1 MKQYSYILAAFI
13 VSISVGQVGAK
24 AQDIKS
30 IEKEIDA
37 RKSRQ
42 ENLDKEAEA
51 LAKDVKKIS
60 NTLIVLSK
68 NLKAINQDQ
77 TDIEA
82 RLVGL
87 EQTKEQLSVKLK
99 EDQASLVQS
108 LAALQMLEHQPPPAF
123 AVHPDDALQAVQGAI
138 ALAGIVPA
146 LQNRADRLNAK
157 LSELTALR
165 KRIEEDKISLENAG
179 IEAKATL
186 KKMDL
191 ALAKRREAEQAARK
205 ASQAETKAIT
215 ALVQK
220 AGNLRE
226 LSRRLSERQ
235 AGLKRE
241 RVSKNKKDAANFAAL
256 RGTLSSPLNGKI
268 SNKFGDKDASGQKRQ
283 GLTITGRP
291 GAPISAPFDAT
302 VLYAGPFRKYGE
314 IVILGIDDRYQI
326 LLAGMDR
333 VYGFVGQDVLAGEP
347 IGNLQEK
354 GDASASRPLYM
365 ELRDRGR
372 PVDPLPWLSKENRG

>member
-1 MKQYSYILAAFI
+1 MIGILI
-13 VSISVGQVGAK
+13 GISS
-24 AQDIKS
+24 AQAQTIQS
-30 IEKEIDA
+30 IEKEIDV
-37 RKSRQ
+37 RKTRQ
-42 ENLDKEAEA
+42 DALNKEAEA
-51 LAKDVKKIS
+51 LAKEANKIR
-60 NTLIVLSK
+60 NTLIALSK
-68 NLKAINQDQ
+68 QLKNINSDRD
-77 TDIEA
+77 DIEA
-82 RLVGL
+82 RLASL
-87 EQTKEQLSVKLK
+87 EQTNEQLSAQLK

-146 LQNRADRLNAK
+146 LQNRAEQLNAK

-165 KRIEEDKISLENAG
+165 KRIQDDKLSLATAES
-179 IEAKATL
+179 EAKSTL
-186 KKMDL
+186 KKMDA
-191 ALAKRREAEQAARK
+191 ALAKRQEAEQLARK
-205 ASQAETKAIT
+205 ASQAESDAIT

-235 AGLKRE
+235 AALKRK
-241 RVSKNKKDAANFAAL
+241 RDAKRNTGTGAFSAM
-256 RGTLSSPLNGKI
+256 RGTLSPPLNGKI
-268 SNKFGDKDASGQKRQ
+268 KERFGELDTSGQKRQ

-302 VLYAGPFRKYGE
+302 VLYAGPFRQYGD
-314 IVILGIDDRYQI
+314 IVILGIDEQYQI
-326 LLAGMDR
+326 LLAGMER

-372 PVDPLPWLSKENRG
+372 PIDPLPWLSKENRG

>member
-1 MKQYSYILAAFI
+1 MIGILIGISY
-13 VSISVGQVGAK
+13 
-24 AQDIKS
+24 AQAQTIQS
-30 IEKEIDA
+30 IEKEIDV
-37 RKSRQ
+37 RKTRQ
-42 ENLDKEAEA
+42 DALNKEAEA
-51 LAKDVKKIS
+51 LAKEANKIR
-60 NTLIVLSK
+60 NTLIALSK
-68 NLKAINQDQ
+68 QLKKINSDRD
-77 TDIEA
+77 DIEA
-82 RLVGL
+82 RLASL
-87 EQTKEQLSVKLK
+87 EQTNEQLSAQLK

-146 LQNRADRLNAK
+146 LQNRAEQLNAK

-165 KRIEEDKISLENAG
+165 KRIQDDKLSLATAES
-179 IEAKATL
+179 EAKSTL
-186 KKMDL
+186 KKMDA
-191 ALAKRREAEQAARK
+191 ALAKRQEAEQLARK
-205 ASQAETKAIT
+205 ASQAESDAIT

-235 AGLKRE
+235 AALKRK
-241 RVSKNKKDAANFAAL
+241 RDAKRNTGTGAFSAM
-256 RGTLSSPLNGKI
+256 RGTLSPPLNGKI
-268 SNKFGDKDASGQKRQ
+268 KERFGELDTSGQKRQ

-302 VLYAGPFRKYGE
+302 VLYAGPFRQYGD
-314 IVILGIDDRYQI
+314 IVILGIDEQYQI
-326 LLAGMDR
+326 LLAGMER

-372 PVDPLPWLSKENRG
+372 PIDPLPWLSKENRG

>member
-1 MKQYSYILAAFI
+1 MIGILI
-13 VSISVGQVGAK
+13 GISS
-24 AQDIKS
+24 AQAQTIQS
-30 IEKEIDA
+30 IEKEIDV
-37 RKSRQ
+37 RKTRQ
-42 ENLDKEAEA
+42 DALNKEAEA
-51 LAKDVKKIS
+51 LAKEANKIR
-60 NTLIVLSK
+60 NTLIALSK
-68 NLKAINQDQ
+68 QLKKINSDRD
-77 TDIEA
+77 DIEA
-82 RLVGL
+82 RLASL
-87 EQTKEQLSVKLK
+87 EQTNEQLSAQLK

-108 LAALQMLEHQPPPAF
+108 LAALQMLERQPPPAF

-146 LQNRADRLNAK
+146 LQNRAEQLNAK

-165 KRIEEDKISLENAG
+165 KRIQDDKLSLAAAES
-179 IEAKATL
+179 EAKSTL
-186 KKMDL
+186 KKMDA
-191 ALAKRREAEQAARK
+191 ALAKRQEAEQLARN
-205 ASQAETKAIT
+205 ASQAESDAIT

-235 AGLKRE
+235 AALKRK
-241 RVSKNKKDAANFAAL
+241 RDAKRNTGTGAFSAM
-256 RGTLSSPLNGKI
+256 RGTLSPPLNGKI
-268 SNKFGDKDASGQKRQ
+268 KERFGELDTSGQKRQ

-302 VLYAGPFRKYGE
+302 VLYAGPFRQYGD
-314 IVILGIDDRYQI
+314 IVILGIDEQYQI
-326 LLAGMDR
+326 LLAGMER

-372 PVDPLPWLSKENRG
+372 PIDPLPWLSKENRG